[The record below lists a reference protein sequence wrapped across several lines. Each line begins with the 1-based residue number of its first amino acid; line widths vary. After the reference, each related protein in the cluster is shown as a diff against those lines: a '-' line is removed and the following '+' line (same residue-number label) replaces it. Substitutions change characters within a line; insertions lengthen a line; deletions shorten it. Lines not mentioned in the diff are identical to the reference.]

1 MVPLLIK
8 VLFITPPVCI
18 EVDSPVMVG
27 TSAAIHV
34 YVEVIVDGVDAI
46 VIAKVSP
53 VQIVGEAG
61 KAVNSGV
68 G

>member
-1 MVPLLIK
+1 MI
-8 VLFITPPVCI
+8 PPVCI
-18 EVDSPVMVG
+18 EVDSPDMVG

-34 YVEVIVDGVDAI
+34 YVDVIVDGVDPI
-46 VIAKVSP
+46 VMAKVSP
-53 VQIVGEAG
+53 VQIVGDGG